1 MFVFWFYRVYNCLII
16 AMRDEV
22 FSFRAEKYGIALSII
37 AVLATI
43 IPATDIAVNFVNWV
57 LCKMIKPSLLPKLDF
72 ENGIPEEYATMV
84 VIPALLP
91 DENRARELI
100 DNLEVYYLANREKNL
115 YFSIAGISRML
126 PTKKWPVIKR

>member
-1 MFVFWFYRVYNCLII
+1 MFERIKSILHVCIWFYRVYNCLII

-57 LCKMIKPSLLPKLDF
+57 LCKMIKPSLLQNLTLKT
-72 ENGIPEEYATMV
+72 EYLKSM
-84 VIPALLP
+84 PQWLSYLLCFLTRIGRGA
-91 DENRARELI
+91 D
-100 DNLEVYYLANREKNL
+100 
-115 YFSIAGISRML
+115 
-126 PTKKWPVIKR
+126 

>member
-1 MFVFWFYRVYNCLII
+1 LYFGFIGFITVLLLLCVTKYSL
-16 AMRDEV
+16 
-22 FSFRAEKYGIALSII
+22 FRAEKYGIALSII

-91 DENRARELI
+91 DENRRG
-100 DNLEVYYLANREKNL
+100 
-115 YFSIAGISRML
+115 S
-126 PTKKWPVIKR
+126 

>member
-1 MFVFWFYRVYNCLII
+1 
-16 AMRDEV
+16 
-22 FSFRAEKYGIALSII
+22 
-37 AVLATI
+37 LATI

-91 DENRARELI
+91 DEKSGEGA
-100 DNLEVYYLANREKNL
+100 D
-115 YFSIAGISRML
+115 
-126 PTKKWPVIKR
+126 

>member
-1 MFVFWFYRVYNCLII
+1 
-16 AMRDEV
+16 
-22 FSFRAEKYGIALSII
+22 
-37 AVLATI
+37 
-43 IPATDIAVNFVNWV
+43 
-57 LCKMIKPSLLPKLDF
+57 MIKPSLLPKLDF

-115 YFSIAGISRML
+115 YFSIAGDFKDAPNKEMAGD
-126 PTKKWPVIKR
+126 KR